1 MGKNKKKK
9 KKKKS
14 GWVFLQVER
23 QFHPVAGVVHLQV
36 LEEIGDHG
44 ISSDMGTILPNKDQ
58 SLICSKYQG
67 ISLSLSLSLVSN
79 SLPSWNSCS
88 PRMLHFAAVRIC
100 GRVFLF

>member
-1 MGKNKKKK
+1 MGKKK

-58 SLICSKYQG
+58 SLLCSKYQG
-67 ISLSLSLSLVSN
+67 IYLSLSLVSN

-100 GRVFLF
+100 GCVFLF

>member
-1 MGKNKKKK
+1 MGKKKK
-9 KKKKS
+9 KKKMMKKKS

-36 LEEIGDHG
+36 LEEIGHHG

-58 SLICSKYQG
+58 SLLCSKYQG
-67 ISLSLSLSLVSN
+67 IYISLSLVSN
-79 SLPSWNSCS
+79 SLPPWNSCS

-100 GRVFLF
+100 GCVFLF